1 MAEKEYIERC
11 ADGFRYYVVRNKT
24 TGEYFR
30 GKGVNKWGKY
40 YNQASIY
47 RFRKHAENAVEEET
61 RRGRPSEVIEIRITT
76 ADVVEVVLCK
86 DCDLWNEWDSSGHRK
101 LGNYVCSC
109 AYWSCE
115 DGRTIFT
122 KPDDF
127 CSYGERKEK

>member
-1 MAEKEYIERC
+1 MAEKEYIERG

-47 RFRKHAENAVEEET
+47 RFRKHAERAVEEET

-76 ADVVEVVLCK
+76 ADVVEVVRCK
-86 DCDLWNEWDSSGHRK
+86 DCKHTYFL
-101 LGNYVCSC
+101 YSC
-109 AYWSCE
+109 GRYMCE
-115 DGRTIFT
+115 KGCGAT
-122 KPDDF
+122 KSENDF
-127 CSYGERKEK
+127 CSYGERKE